1 MHPMGS
7 RSATKRSVSLA
18 VSAPLWPRG
27 GSRNEARS
35 GQIKEI
41 HLFILKRCASCFV
54 ADFHYAIPLFFKW
67 ARFVR
72 SVVSSWAW
80 VMLVAFDYTTN
91 YNTAKRCLH
100 SNFQCT
106 YSCCRGVSAPFV
118 PSLYDRI
125 PAYFCP
131 IELSTLVNKVR
142 PPPPP
147 STMLVTMIPIFRE
160 KTKSCDL
167 SNLSIVLGGGG
178 RRTLL
183 ATVMSGN
190 TSSSSSDE

>member
-41 HLFILKRCASCFV
+41 HLFILKSCASCFV

-80 VMLVAFDYTTN
+80 VMLVAFEY
-91 YNTAKRCLH
+91 Y
-100 SNFQCT
+100 
-106 YSCCRGVSAPFV
+106 
-118 PSLYDRI
+118 
-125 PAYFCP
+125 
-131 IELSTLVNKVR
+131 
-142 PPPPP
+142 
-147 STMLVTMIPIFRE
+147 
-160 KTKSCDL
+160 
-167 SNLSIVLGGGG
+167 
-178 RRTLL
+178 
-183 ATVMSGN
+183 
-190 TSSSSSDE
+190 